1 MDKKDK
7 DIESLSLRLHQQAL
21 AATNKDNSSSAIV
34 GISIIGNN
42 QNQANG
48 AVFESYLVGAL
59 KKQNRELRHE
69 LDEKSQVVDKL
80 KRDVKLT
87 RTTEIEIE
95 LQAYIEE
102 CQRMR
107 TMME

>member
-1 MDKKDK
+1 
-7 DIESLSLRLHQQAL
+7 L
-21 AATNKDNSSSAIV
+21 AATNKDNSSSGIV
-34 GISIIGNN
+34 GISMIGSNTN
-42 QNQANG
+42 PNNG
-48 AVFESYLVGAL
+48 AMFESYLVGAL

-69 LDEKSQVVDKL
+69 LDEKTQTVDKL

-87 RTTEIEIE
+87 RTSEIEIE